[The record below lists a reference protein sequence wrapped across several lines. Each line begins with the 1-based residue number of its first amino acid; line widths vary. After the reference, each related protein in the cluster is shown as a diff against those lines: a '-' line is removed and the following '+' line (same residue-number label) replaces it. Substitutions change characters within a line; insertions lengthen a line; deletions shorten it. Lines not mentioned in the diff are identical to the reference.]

1 MFDYSERRNKLY
13 ALMEQQ
19 GVDLVFLPKHSAD
32 LDYLTGSERRVT
44 TFGNVAYTHHWV
56 AGAFIHPKHEP
67 KFE

>member
-32 LDYLTGSERRVT
+32 LDYLTGS
-44 TFGNVAYTHHWV
+44 
-56 AGAFIHPKHEP
+56 
-67 KFE
+67 